1 MSLLRVLLVFIPI
14 EIVGGFVVHSEFR
27 CLFNSTELKDIQYIY
42 SYIYNKVEFLRFDSN
57 VGLYVGYT
65 QFGLRQADNLN
76 SQPEVLRVKR
86 AQKELFCQHNAGVW
100 YRNILNKSGEPSVT
114 LRAMKLPAG
123 GHPALLTCGVY
134 GFYPKP
140 IRVSWLRDG
149 QEVTADVTST
159 EEHSD
164 GGWLYQVHSKMEYT
178 PRSGEKIS
186 CRVEH
191 ASLKEPLIKD
201 WDPSMPESERN
212 QVAIGASGLILGLVL
227 SLAGFIYYKRKAR
240 DLLPVPTFE
249 PRTGLNMR

>member
-1 MSLLRVLLVFIPI
+1 HSSHVISFSVFQALTI
-14 EIVGGFVVHSEFR
+14 HSEFH

-65 QFGLRQADNLN
+65 QFGLRQAHSLN
-76 SQPEVLRVKR
+76 SQPEVLKRRRAERERVC
-86 AQKELFCQHNAGVW
+86 LPNAGVW

-114 LRAMKLPAG
+114 LRSIKLPAG
-123 GHPALLTCGVY
+123 GHPALLTCSVY

-159 EEHSD
+159 EELPD

-178 PRSGEKIS
+178 PRWAVFSICVLVHS
-186 CRVEH
+186 RVLVQH
-191 ASLKEPLIKD
+191 
-201 WDPSMPESERN
+201 PSMPESERN
-212 QVAIGASGLILGLVL
+212 QLAIGASGLILGLVL

-240 DLLPVPTFE
+240 GRNQLELV
-249 PRTGLNMR
+249 

>member
-1 MSLLRVLLVFIPI
+1 FFSFFNDAGIRCHSS
-14 EIVGGFVVHSEFR
+14 GFVVHSEFH

-65 QFGLRQADNLN
+65 QFGLRQAHSLN
-76 SQPEVLRVKR
+76 SQPEVLKRRRAERERVC
-86 AQKELFCQHNAGVW
+86 LPNAGVW
-100 YRNILNKSGEPSVT
+100 YRNILNKSVRPSVT
-114 LRAMKLPAG
+114 LRSIKLPAG
-123 GHPALLTCGVY
+123 GHPALLTCSVY

-159 EEHSD
+159 EELPD

-178 PRSGEKIS
+178 PRW
-186 CRVEH
+186 VQV
-191 ASLKEPLIKD
+191 LVQT
-201 WDPSMPESERN
+201 DPSMPESERN
-212 QVAIGASGLILGLVL
+212 QLAIGASGLILGLVL

-240 DLLPVPTFE
+240 GRNQLELV
-249 PRTGLNMR
+249 